1 MLRGLIFAVMVLAA
15 GAAHAADTILVFGDS
30 LSAAYGLAQKEGW
43 VALLSER
50 LRERKFDYNVANAS
64 ISGETSAGGAARID
78 DALARAR
85 PSVLVVAL
93 GANDGLRGLPAAQL
107 KTNLGRILD
116 AARARKANVL
126 LVGMRLPPNY
136 GPKYTAEFD
145 AVFAELARE
154 RKVAFVPFLLDGF
167 GDRREFFQ
175 SDTIHPTAEAQK
187 IMLDNVWQGLAPMLR
202 R

>member
-1 MLRGLIFAVMVLAA
+1 MVLAA

-107 KTNLGRILD
+107 KMNLARILD
-116 AARARKANVL
+116 AARARKASVL

>member
-1 MLRGLIFAVMVLAA
+1 MVLAA

-107 KTNLGRILD
+107 KMNLARILD

>member
-1 MLRGLIFAVMVLAA
+1 MVLAA

-116 AARARKANVL
+116 AAKARKANVL

-154 RKVAFVPFLLDGF
+154 RKVAFVPFLLEGF

>member
-1 MLRGLIFAVMVLAA
+1 MVLAA

-93 GANDGLRGLPAAQL
+93 GANDGLRGLPASQL

-116 AARARKANVL
+116 AATARKANVL

-154 RKVAFVPFLLDGF
+154 RKVAFVPFLLEGF

>member
-116 AARARKANVL
+116 AAKARKANVL

>member
-1 MLRGLIFAVMVLAA
+1 
-15 GAAHAADTILVFGDS
+15 
-30 LSAAYGLAQKEGW
+30 
-43 VALLSER
+43 
-50 LRERKFDYNVANAS
+50 
-64 ISGETSAGGAARID
+64 
-78 DALARAR
+78 
-85 PSVLVVAL
+85 
-93 GANDGLRGLPAAQL
+93 
-107 KTNLGRILD
+107 
-116 AARARKANVL
+116 
-126 LVGMRLPPNY
+126 MRLPPNY

-187 IMLDNVWQGLAPMLR
+187 MMLDNVWQGLAPMLR

>member
-1 MLRGLIFAVMVLAA
+1 MVLAA

-116 AARARKANVL
+116 AAKARKANVL